1 MDVLGWDA
9 PRDRTKGGVNGM
21 DLLAHCEH
29 GVHWSSNCVKCRARA
44 TTGYDFVSLQ
54 RDEARSER
62 DAARDQ
68 LREAVDALRFYA
80 DEANWKLHVTPS
92 GWSSAAAADDGE
104 RARAA
109 LRGQ

>member
-9 PRDRTKGGVNGM
+9 PRDRKKGGMSGM
-21 DLLAHCEH
+21 SDIERREVFA
-29 GVHWSSNCVKCRARA
+29 WARQA
-44 TTGYDFVSLQ
+44 DVPLMNPP
-54 RDEARSER
+54 RVPEAVQAMSEEIVR
-62 DAARDQ
+62 LRDQ
-68 LREAVDALRFYA
+68 LRGAVEALRFYA

-109 LRGQ
+109 LRRQ

>member
-1 MDVLGWDA
+1 M
-9 PRDRTKGGVNGM
+9 NGM
-21 DLLAHCEH
+21 DLLAHTPSGCDCG
-29 GVHWSSNCVKCRARA
+29 GVGVCPACLQSELEAVTTAA
-44 TTGYDFVSLQ
+44 TMYREQG
-54 RDEARSER
+54 
-62 DAARDQ
+62 DAAV
-68 LREAVDALRFYA
+68 EALRFYA

>member
-9 PRDRTKGGVNGM
+9 PRDRTKGGVSGM
-21 DLLAHCEH
+21 SDVERW
-29 GVHWSSNCVKCRARA
+29 VIP
-44 TTGYDFVSLQ
+44 
-54 RDEARSER
+54 EAAL
-62 DAARDQ
+62 DGPPGTICAARRVAPDDPSFVGEVEVVRASEYQ
-68 LREAVDALRFYA
+68 EAVDALRFYA

-109 LRGQ
+109 LRRQ